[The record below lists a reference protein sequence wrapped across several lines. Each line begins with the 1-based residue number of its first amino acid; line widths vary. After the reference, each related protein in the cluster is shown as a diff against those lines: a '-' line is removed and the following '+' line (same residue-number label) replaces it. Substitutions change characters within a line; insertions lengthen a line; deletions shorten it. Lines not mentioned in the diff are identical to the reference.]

1 MNAKGPATEEGGPR
15 GLENDASTD
24 VIVGALKALAH
35 PIRYRIVQLLA
46 DKGSFGVE
54 DENCCS
60 RDEACVCKISELF
73 DVSAPTL
80 SHHLKVLR
88 EAGLVEG
95 RRDGT
100 VHNPHPSHAAFFA
113 IAEPRPTNRASAA
126 ERDPER

>member
-95 RRDGT
+95 RRDGVWIYYKLRWKT
-100 VHNPHPSHAAFFA
+100 LAGL
-113 IAEPRPTNRASAA
+113 RASLALIA
-126 ERDPER
+126 PRDSA